1 MEKRVLNA
9 PIRWTGSKRKLLNE
23 MLDRAFIKKKK
34 NYVECFL
41 GSGVVLINVLNNN
54 KYLKYSNFYV
64 NDINSSLINF
74 YILLR
79 DNYEELSN
87 YIEDIIREYNN
98 LESNKKSDYY
108 YKKRE
113 EYNNIIKDNLY
124 KAACFYFLTKTCF
137 NGVYRENKNGKY
149 NVPFGKKELIIYD
162 KEYLKK
168 LSLLIKHVEFYN
180 LDYKDFLKI
189 IKEKCN
195 SEETFIYFDPP
206 YLPEDSSKSKAQLSY
221 NKNGFDHLA
230 FVNYLDNIQEY
241 KYMISMP
248 QSRLEKQIYGKKYKR
263 KKMAKIIR
271 VINPNY
277 PINSKELAITNY
289 LISNKKKTKN

>member
-149 NVPFGKKELIIYD
+149 NVPFGRYKHFRVDTITQEHSNLLQNAQILHLDFEEVFALAQPYD
-162 KEYLKK
+162 
-168 LSLLIKHVEFYN
+168 FM
-180 LDYKDFLKI
+180 FL
-189 IKEKCN
+189 
-195 SEETFIYFDPP
+195 DPP
-206 YLPEDSSKSKAQLSY
+206 YDCVFHDY
-221 NKNGFDHLA
+221 
-230 FVNYLDNIQEY
+230 
-241 KYMISMP
+241 
-248 QSRLEKQIYGKKYKR
+248 
-263 KKMAKIIR
+263 
-271 VINPNY
+271 
-277 PINSKELAITNY
+277 
-289 LISNKKKTKN
+289 